1 MEREL
6 LKRPTVLIVS
16 PEFLASTEVLTTAAI
31 GIFLLTLQVR
41 DVLMNCQLN
50 PRGGQPVVAIDECQV
65 LPQHDKSKRYHI
77 IGFGRSF
84 WMGRVSSQL
93 WKLHLDL
100 VDCCAGSKVGTKS
113 LLHY

>member
-41 DVLMNCQLN
+41 DILMNCQLN

-65 LPQHDKSKRYHI
+65 LPQHDKVNGI
-77 IGFGRSF
+77 TIGFGRSF